1 MASKLSQTT
10 TRQCD
15 TLPTPYRE
23 NEDLYQYL
31 MFTFMMWNDVNSLDT
46 LLKYL
51 EMDTIPQI
59 SVVQIIRTDDS
70 FANGVLA
77 NGMDKCKFRQCV
89 NDFIHLFKTKTDTE
103 IGENKLHLLE
113 LAVITQQH
121 WNKGNVMKFL
131 TQSHHYGTRDEY
143 RLTLIRC
150 LDWCFKSRSYYT
162 IHKMVSSEDAMCL
175 RLFLPKCLENRDVVF
190 FLNYLYQSNRFV
202 DPFKSHHNALAR
214 RQFNLFVRIQ
224 TVRIFEANEER
235 HLVKLFCQDDCS
247 RIHTHYV
254 FVIVAIGIKIC
265 FKLRVRMLL
274 NIPPWERYWSMIAM
288 LSVDSNA
295 CIEQYGKYLVESTM
309 RHQEYGMA
317 KLFIIAGA
325 SGDIS
330 FQRKNVEVRL

>member
-1 MASKLSQTT
+1 MASIRPLITAKSSVSIYL
-10 TRQCD
+10 
-15 TLPTPYRE
+15 E

-31 MFTFMMWNDVNSLDT
+31 LFTFMMWNDVSSMDT
-46 LLKYL
+46 LLKHLKLDNIPYL
-51 EMDTIPQI
+51 
-59 SVVQIIRTDDS
+59 SVDQLIHTDDS
-70 FANGVLA
+70 IANGVLA
-77 NGMDKCKFRQCV
+77 NGMDKYKIRQSVYDFLDLCKS
-89 NDFIHLFKTKTDTE
+89 KGEPE
-103 IGENKLHLLE
+103 IMVEENRLHLLE
-113 LAVITQQH
+113 LAVITRQH
-121 WNKGNVMKFL
+121 WNKGDVIQFL
-131 TQSHHYGTRDEY
+131 MQSHHYGTLDEY